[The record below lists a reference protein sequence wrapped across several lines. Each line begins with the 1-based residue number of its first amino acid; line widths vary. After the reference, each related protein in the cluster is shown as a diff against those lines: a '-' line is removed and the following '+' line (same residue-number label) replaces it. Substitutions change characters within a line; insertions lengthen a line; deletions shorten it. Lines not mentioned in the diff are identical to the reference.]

1 MTKLDLQQEINRS
14 RLKYEILDKKL
25 DMILENQQIIMQQGL
40 FILDYLIGD
49 DEKREEIKRNL
60 GNIFD
65 KPVNN
70 KAVNKKRRTIQ

>member
-1 MTKLDLQQEINRS
+1 MTKLDLQHEINRS

>member
-49 DEKREEIKRNL
+49 DEKRRSQ
-60 GNIFD
+60 
-65 KPVNN
+65 
-70 KAVNKKRRTIQ
+70 R

>member
-49 DEKREEIKRNL
+49 DEKREEIKKNL

-70 KAVNKKRRTIQ
+70 KPVNKKRRAI